1 MKWKPLMAVL
11 IGLLMVG
18 VVKVLWQLLD
28 ISVLGVEVGM
38 NDIFLFFGAMAAVT
52 PWTVLLVGIVVHVN
66 KIKYPYSSALSTSVA
81 FLLGEYLEHLS
92 DIFYW
97 VTNFWLG
104 GLLQEI
110 NYHVDWHKIVDSSV
124 VIRGICD
131 WDTEG
136 GFSKIQRN
144 SEGYQ

>member
-1 MKWKPLMAVL
+1 
-11 IGLLMVG
+11 
-18 VVKVLWQLLD
+18 
-28 ISVLGVEVGM
+28 M

-52 PWTVLLVGIVVHVN
+52 PWTVLLVGMVVHVN
-66 KIKYPYSSALSTSVA
+66 KSKCPYSSALSTSVA